1 MNNNKKILLE
11 KYIKK
16 AIKQKLQE
24 EEAAIKR
31 AEKSLYLVYRFP
43 KLKDAMEGILSPSF
57 SRYLSSVTVVA
68 PKPTTF
74 NVELINGL
82 DFQLIYSSGGKTE
95 GNFIAKVAGKRYDL
109 AMGSATDRA
118 SQAISNLLSLSPALK
133 EDANAA
139 APADAAAAP
148 EPPSTPDA
156 GEAAF
161 NDLAGAETPATP
173 ETPPTEETPPAEA

>member
-1 MNNNKKILLE
+1 MNNTEKLLLE

-24 EEAAIKR
+24 EEASIKR

-43 KLKDAMEGILSPSF
+43 KLKDAMEDILSPSF

-82 DFQLIYSSGGKTE
+82 DFQLIYSNGGKTE
-95 GNFIAKVAGKRYDL
+95 GNFIAKVAGKKYDL
-109 AMGSATDRA
+109 SSGSSINRA
-118 SQAISNLLSLSPALK
+118 SQAISNLLTLSPALK
-133 EDANAA
+133 EQAPGAESAPLDGG
-139 APADAAAAP
+139 APAPEAP
-148 EPPSTPDA
+148 APDA
-156 GEAAF
+156 GEEAF
-161 NDLAGAETPATP
+161 NDLPA
-173 ETPPTEETPPAEA
+173 PTAAPEETPPPAEA

>member
-1 MNNNKKILLE
+1 MENNKKILLE

-16 AIKQKLQE
+16 AIKQRLQE

-43 KLKDAMEGILSPSF
+43 KLKDAMEDIMSPSF
-57 SRYLSSVTVVA
+57 SRYLSNVSVIA

-82 DFQLIYSSGGKTE
+82 DFQLIYSGGT
-95 GNFIAKVAGKRYDL
+95 FIAKIAGKKYDL
-109 AMGSATDRA
+109 AMGSATNRA
-118 SQAISNLLSLSPALK
+118 SQAISNLLSLSPAMK
-133 EDANAA
+133 EEVNPDATSIDSASA
-139 APADAAAAP
+139 DAPA
-148 EPPSTPDA
+148 PDA

-161 NDLAGAETPATP
+161 NDLAGGSPEPAAAP
-173 ETPPTEETPPAEA
+173 ESTPPTEENPPAEA

>member
-1 MNNNKKILLE
+1 MNNTEKLLLE

-43 KLKDAMEGILSPSF
+43 KLKQAMEDVLSPSF

-95 GNFIAKVAGKRYDL
+95 GNFIAKVAGKKYDL
-109 AMGSATDRA
+109 SMGSAINRA
-118 SQAISNLLSLSPALK
+118 CQAISNLLTLSPALK
-133 EDANAA
+133 EQAPGTEA
-139 APADAAAAP
+139 APVDSGAPAP
-148 EPPSTPDA
+148 EAPAPDA
-156 GEAAF
+156 GEEAF
-161 NDLAGAETPATP
+161 NDLPAPTATP
-173 ETPPTEETPPAEA
+173 EETPPPAEA

>member
-43 KLKDAMEGILSPSF
+43 KLKEAMENILSPSF

-95 GNFIAKVAGKRYDL
+95 GNFIASSDQRDGICIQQLFIHFKTSTKSIYY
-109 AMGSATDRA
+109 
-118 SQAISNLLSLSPALK
+118 I
-133 EDANAA
+133 ANI
-139 APADAAAAP
+139 
-148 EPPSTPDA
+148 
-156 GEAAF
+156 F
-161 NDLAGAETPATP
+161 VL
-173 ETPPTEETPPAEA
+173 

>member
-43 KLKDAMEGILSPSF
+43 KLKEAMENILSPSF

-95 GNFIAKVAGKRYDL
+95 GNFIAKVAGKKYDL
-109 AMGSATDRA
+109 SMGSAINRA
-118 SQAISNLLSLSPALK
+118 CQAISNLLTLSPALK
-133 EDANAA
+133 EQAPGAEAA
-139 APADAAAAP
+139 APLDGGASAP
-148 EPPSTPDA
+148 EAPAPDA
-156 GEAAF
+156 GEEAF
-161 NDLAGAETPATP
+161 NDLPA
-173 ETPPTEETPPAEA
+173 PTAAPEETPPPAEA

>member
-1 MNNNKKILLE
+1 MENKKILLE

-31 AEKSLYLVYRFP
+31 AEKSLYLIYRFP
-43 KLKDAMEGILSPSF
+43 KLKEAMEDIMSPSF
-57 SRYLSSVTVVA
+57 SRYLSSVTVIA

-95 GNFIAKVAGKRYDL
+95 GNFIAKVAGKKYDL
-109 AMGSATDRA
+109 AMGSATNRA
-118 SQAISNLLSLSPALK
+118 SQAISNLLSLSPAIK
-133 EDANAA
+133 EEINPEA
-139 APADAAAAP
+139 APIDGASADAP
-148 EPPSTPDA
+148 TPDA

-161 NDLAGAETPATP
+161 NDLAGGSAEPAAAP
-173 ETPPTEETPPAEA
+173 EAPTEENPPAEA